1 MIYDAVLGTCDHSF
15 LYVLE
20 LKKFISSE
28 ENLSSLD
35 KAPWVHHY

>member
-1 MIYDAVLGTCDHSF
+1 MIYGAELGTCDHSF
-15 LYVLE
+15 LYELE

-35 KAPWVHHY
+35 KAPWVHPY